1 MSDADDVDFG
11 TVFRTFNTRACSWSG
26 LENHAKRTEGIAL
39 RGPILVVKTPESAEV
54 FADTCD
60 RYATM
65 LEWVGYPA
73 QATELRDLRDRL
85 LRSVQEANHD

>member
-1 MSDADDVDFG
+1 MTADDVDMG
-11 TVFRTFNTRACSWSG
+11 AVFRTFNTRECSWSG

-39 RGPILVVKTPESAEV
+39 RGHVLVVKTPASAEA

-73 QATELRDLRDRL
+73 PATELRDLRDRL
-85 LRSVQEANHD
+85 ERSVQEADQ